1 MRNLQE
7 RAASEQAAPPSA
19 APPINTLTYS
29 SDNPQ
34 NPVANS
40 SNPNQPAAIKGPWGL
55 DMKRLGKLN
64 SSPIN
69 PASPIANALSKSM
82 IGRVIL

>member
-7 RAASEQAAPPSA
+7 RAASEQAAPPS
-19 APPINTLTYS
+19 NSLTYS

-34 NPVANS
+34 NPVVNP

-69 PASPIANALSKSM
+69 PASPIANALSKAM